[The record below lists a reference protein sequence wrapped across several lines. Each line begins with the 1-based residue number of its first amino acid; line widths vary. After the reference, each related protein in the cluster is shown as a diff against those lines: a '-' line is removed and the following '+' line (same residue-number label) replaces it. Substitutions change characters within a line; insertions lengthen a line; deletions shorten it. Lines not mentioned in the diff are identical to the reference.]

1 MARLAFFAT
10 TKDCLA
16 ILDFLFASTDCCLYE
31 LDSEYGKPIRK
42 YCHLSEVHQAF
53 RSGRAPESVLPTH
66 LCPWSPSAF
75 SDPIIERIALIPEKC
90 QGHTFRY
97 VFRGPGSV
105 VFHFGGIAKNE
116 IAYSEYSHF
125 EETSS
130 VGQDGVNWAIFK
142 KLSGK
147 IQYHI
152 RGRLAVAK
160 LPGHFVLPDA
170 MEYAKRGALLV
181 RHQVLRWQYSGG
193 QLVQCAEP
201 AAAPDRDGE

>member
-16 ILDFLFASTDCCLYE
+16 VLDFLFASTDCCLYE
-31 LDSEYGKPIRK
+31 LYSEYEKPIRK
-42 YCHLSEVHQAF
+42 YSELSEVQQAF
-53 RSGRAPESVLPTH
+53 RPGREPESVLPTH
-66 LCPWSPSAF
+66 LSPWSPSAF
-75 SDPIIERIALIPEKC
+75 SDPIIERIALRPEKC

-105 VFHFGGIAKNE
+105 VFHFGGTTKNE

-125 EETSS
+125 EETSPVS
-130 VGQDGVNWAIFK
+130 QDGVNWPIFK

-160 LPGHFVLPDA
+160 LPGIFVLPDA
-170 MEYAKRGALLV
+170 LEHAKRGALLV
-181 RHQVLRWQYSGG
+181 RHQLLRWQFSGDH
-193 QLVQCAEP
+193 LVQCTEA
-201 AAAPDRDGE
+201 